1 MLPPV
6 TFLQHFS
13 WRCYGHLI
21 YKFVPKLLLY
31 WDWNFLTQNQAI
43 QPACTL
49 HKWCCLG
56 ILPEIRDVVCYWQHN
71 HRVMTGSHKCKILN
85 FSKATRMLIL
95 YENVRC
101 PWIIFFMQTT
111 TGNILTGFVGEVQ
124 STIHTCVWKNS
135 RQKKWTENKRQSK
148 TECTFQNKQKCIKK
162 DKILILRQK

>member
-1 MLPPV
+1 MKLLPPV
-6 TFLQHFS
+6 TLLQHFS

-21 YKFVPKLLLY
+21 YKFVTKLLLY
-31 WDWNFLTQNQAI
+31 WHGNSQPQNQAI
-43 QPACTL
+43 QPALKVLAIDGRRL
-49 HKWCCLG
+49 HKWCYLG
-56 ILPEIRDVVCYWQHN
+56 ILPKIRDVVCYWQHN

-124 STIHTCVWKNS
+124 STIHTCVEKNS
-135 RQKKWTENKRQSK
+135 RQKNERRT
-148 TECTFQNKQKCIKK
+148 K
-162 DKILILRQK
+162 DKAKLSAHFKINKNV